1 MWKDVLPIGP
11 VLFLLVVSVL
21 ERVTPNYDWRRNYV
35 SELAL
40 KKYGWMQRMNLVI
53 YGVWLVILSLVL
65 AQKSQAGGWLWG
77 IMAGAV
83 TIGAGI
89 WNTNAQGEALT
100 LPGKIHNW
108 MYRIGTLATG
118 GVLLVVGWEFKS
130 HPAIW
135 AWSWGVAVFNLLWWT
150 LAPRLGVKLGIAQ
163 RMVIYTTTVWLTIMA
178 AWIMWR

>member
-77 IMAGAV
+77 ECCWWWGGSLKVIPPYGL
-83 TIGAGI
+83 GP
-89 WNTNAQGEALT
+89 GEWRCLT
-100 LPGKIHNW
+100 CYGGRWPQDWELNWELPSG
-108 MYRIGTLATG
+108 
-118 GVLLVVGWEFKS
+118 
-130 HPAIW
+130 
-135 AWSWGVAVFNLLWWT
+135 
-150 LAPRLGVKLGIAQ
+150 
-163 RMVIYTTTVWLTIMA
+163 
-178 AWIMWR
+178 